1 MTILYKPPTT
11 IEIIFICSMMLNP
24 YVAQP
29 IKKRKQ
35 KIKSYVT
42 MVIRYMW
49 YVFEFRFK

>member
-1 MTILYKPPTT
+1 
-11 IEIIFICSMMLNP
+11 MMLNP

-49 YVFEFRFK
+49 YVFEFRFKWLDICGKHRFSYIHFTNM